1 MSSFIDKARTETFA
15 DNIKES
21 ATPQKGDEIA
31 NEVRE
36 VSTTSSSKG
45 LMSPQIEAMTRDS
58 ELIAAQGKLDS
69 EQAKEET
76 TGYTG
81 TLSIYDNLYKKEK
94 TKTPSVKTSD
104 FGDKMM
110 TRYVNELNL
119 KPFQAAAL
127 AGNADYET
135 GGFKFMDE
143 LKPTVKGSKGG
154 TNVFQYTGTE
164 PGFRR
169 YNFEKFV
176 KENDLNPREYES
188 GLDFSVFELTEG
200 DQKSVLNK
208 LRKSETAEE
217 ANGIVVNSYLKPDK
231 KKTNMP
237 AREALTL
244 KYANN
249 YKKESVR
256 DGL

>member
-1 MSSFIDKARTETFA
+1 MCI
-15 DNIKES
+15 
-21 ATPQKGDEIA
+21 
-31 NEVRE
+31 
-36 VSTTSSSKG
+36 
-45 LMSPQIEAMTRDS
+45 RD
-58 ELIAAQGKLDS
+58 
-69 EQAKEET
+69 
-76 TGYTG
+76 
-81 TLSIYDNLYKKEK
+81 
-94 TKTPSVKTSD
+94 
-104 FGDKMM
+104 
-110 TRYVNELNL
+110 R
-119 KPFQAAAL
+119 
-127 AGNADYET
+127 
-135 GGFKFMDE
+135 
-143 LKPTVKGSKGG
+143 
-154 TNVFQYTGTE
+154 
-164 PGFRR
+164 
-169 YNFEKFV
+169 
-176 KENDLNPREYES
+176 YES